1 MYIMQLYSVTKKS
14 KNSLFEGKL
23 RQLERTLEELSQNQ
37 KDNVCFLSSVDT
49 TFCMKTRKH
58 YVYMAGT

>member
-14 KNSLFEGKL
+14 KNTLFEGKL

-37 KDNVCFLSSVDT
+37 KD
-49 TFCMKTRKH
+49 K
-58 YVYMAGT
+58 